1 MSKIFVINP
10 GSTSTKV
17 GLFQD
22 GEAVFKVTVE
32 HDANELK
39 KFAKVTD
46 QLDYRADTILKVLKE
61 QGVSIDD
68 CDAFSGRGGGI
79 EPSPGGTY
87 LVTDLLLQHVTRGID
102 QHPATLG
109 SQLAAKFAKQ
119 YGVNAYIVNSPDTD
133 ELCDAA
139 RITGFA
145 DLFRSSNVHVLNQ
158 KETALRV
165 AKDLGVDYYQ
175 TNFIVGHLGGG
186 VSISA
191 HDHGRIIDSN
201 SNLMGEG
208 PMAPTRSGAL
218 PALQFMDL
226 CYSGKWTR
234 DEMFFRVTK
243 NGGFVDHLGTADAR
257 EVCARAKDGDR
268 YAALIW
274 DAFLYQLAKQ
284 VGAMAAV
291 LKGDVKAI
299 ILTGGMAHDKALVQS
314 LKDQVGFIAPIEVRP
329 GEFELEALAAG
340 VERVL
345 SGEEAAKTYTGERVF
360 KNFEAL
366 KPHNS

>member
-17 GLFQD
+17 GLFED
-22 GEAVFKVTVE
+22 GKAVFKVTVE
-32 HDANELK
+32 HDAAELK
-39 KFAKVTD
+39 KFAKVAD
-46 QLDYRADTILKVLKE
+46 QLDYRAATIEAVLAQ
-61 QGVSIDD
+61 QGVSLEG
-68 CDAFSGRGGGI
+68 CDGFSGRGGGI

-109 SQLAAKFAKQ
+109 SQLAKKFADQ

-133 ELCDAA
+133 ELSDAA

-145 DLFRSSNVHVLNQ
+145 DMFRTSNIHMLNQ
-158 KETALRV
+158 RETAIR
-165 AKDLGVDYYQ
+165 AAEDLGTAYEKE
-175 TNFIVGHLGGG
+175 NFIVAHLGGG
-186 VSISA
+186 ISISA
-191 HDHGRIIDSN
+191 HDHGRVVDSN

-218 PALQFMDL
+218 PALQLMDL

-234 DEMFFRVTK
+234 DEMFFRITK

-257 EVCARAKDGDR
+257 TVRARAEEGDQ

-274 DAFLYQLAKQ
+274 KAFLYQIAKQ
-284 VGAMAAV
+284 IGAMAV
-291 LKGDVKAI
+291 TLKGDVKAI
-299 ILTGGMAHDKALVQS
+299 LLTGGIAHDKGLVDS
-314 LKDQVGFIAPIEVRP
+314 VKESCDFIAPVLPYP

-345 SGEEAAKTYTGERVF
+345 SGKEEAKIYTGQRVF
-360 KNFEAL
+360 RNFDAL
-366 KPHNS
+366 KKH